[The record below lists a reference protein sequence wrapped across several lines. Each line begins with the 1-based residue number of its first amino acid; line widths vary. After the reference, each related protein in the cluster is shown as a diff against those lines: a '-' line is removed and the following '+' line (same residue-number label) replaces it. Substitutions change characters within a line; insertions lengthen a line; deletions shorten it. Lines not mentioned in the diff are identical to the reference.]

1 MKFPIL
7 VIEDELITANSIIE
21 LLEEEDFW
29 VLGPAK
35 NAAEAIAFC
44 EKSQEPPAVALCDIN
59 IKGSVKGTEL
69 AFELG
74 KRYNTEIIFLTAYT
88 DPDTIAAAFGA
99 NPVMYIVKPYTD
111 AQLLVA
117 IQMAMHKVLQKQK
130 DRYFGSLSLT
140 EREKEIASLV
150 SEGLSS
156 KQIAGRLNI
165 SMETVKT
172 HRRRMLQKNN
182 LNSFPQLVFRMRN
195 LG

>member
-7 VIEDELITANSIIE
+7 VVEDELITANSIIE
-21 LLEEEDFW
+21 LLEDEDFC

-59 IKGSVKGTEL
+59 IKGPVNGTEL
-69 AFELG
+69 AFELR
-74 KRYNTEIIFLTAYT
+74 KRYNTEVIFLTAYT
-88 DPDTIAAAFGA
+88 DASTLSAAFET
-99 NPVMYIVKPYTD
+99 NPVMYLVKPYTD
-111 AQLLVA
+111 SQLLVA
-117 IQMAMHKVLQKQK
+117 IQMAMHKILQKQK
-130 DRYFGSLSLT
+130 DRHFDSLYLT
-140 EREKEIASLV
+140 EREKEIATLV

-156 KQIAGRLNI
+156 KQIASRLSI

-182 LNSFPQLVFRMRN
+182 LNSFPQLVFRMRSN
-195 LG
+195 Q